1 MKNIKRIMAC
11 ILVGINLFSITSCGT
26 GMEKLE
32 SEKQALQQ
40 QIEAV
45 EKENSSIQANKEKLE
60 SEKQAL
66 QQQIEALE
74 KENSSIQSSIQT
86 DKENL
91 QNQMD
96 VINNAPQLIEEY
108 QEIVERQELYGAP
121 LEAGF
126 RFADMDCFYG
136 KAKVS
141 TAVKADR
148 SVFDINDVRLTVYW
162 GADFAEE
169 DVEELSCEAYSI
181 GCDGGLGVVFAYIKE
196 DLYTEENRAEV
207 TFNNGFIEVKYK
219 RSMEVVIPAK
229 EFDRDEGQFYIGL
242 RGYYKDRITTIS
254 AARAT
259 LCYYKS
265 EDGTKVYLYN
275 HLSF

>member
-11 ILVGINLFSITSCGT
+11 ILVVINLFSITSCGA
-26 GMEKLE
+26 EIERLE

-40 QIEAV
+40 QIEAL
-45 EKENSSIQANKEKLE
+45 EWQNSQANKEKLE

-74 KENSSIQSSIQT
+74 WQNSSIQT

-91 QNQMD
+91 QNKMD
-96 VINNAPQLIEEY
+96 GINNAPQLIEEY
-108 QEIVERQELYGAP
+108 QEIIERQELYGAP

-126 RFADMDCFYG
+126 KINETYFSNRKEKTA
-136 KAKVS
+136 